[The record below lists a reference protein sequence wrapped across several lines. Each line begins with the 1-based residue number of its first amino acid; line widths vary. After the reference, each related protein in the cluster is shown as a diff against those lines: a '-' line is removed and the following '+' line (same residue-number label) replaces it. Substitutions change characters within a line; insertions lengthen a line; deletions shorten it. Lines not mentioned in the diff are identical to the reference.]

1 MTTMMMLKMMMAW
14 MFFMKNMIVMMLML
28 LFLVN
33 MFGISSPHPPPPTQG
48 HLRKRGARIL
58 NPCHVCD
65 SIACLTD
72 SFFPRATAGIFG
84 TGNVQPASISSC
96 IVGGGE
102 AEFLCLAEPQCA
114 QLLLH
119 LCDVAS
125 DPHKL
130 ISQISVSTQHR
141 LSALGIP
148 LDGASFLS
156 FDLAAEGFQLLI
168 LFPHLSEGLLIP
180 TFVRVKSG

>member
-28 LFLVN
+28 LFLLVN

-84 TGNVQPASISSC
+84 TGNVQAGVDQLMHC
-96 IVGGGE
+96 WRGGG
-102 AEFLCLAEPQCA
+102 
-114 QLLLH
+114 
-119 LCDVAS
+119 
-125 DPHKL
+125 
-130 ISQISVSTQHR
+130 
-141 LSALGIP
+141 
-148 LDGASFLS
+148 
-156 FDLAAEGFQLLI
+156 
-168 LFPHLSEGLLIP
+168 
-180 TFVRVKSG
+180 